1 MNKQNRYKISNN
13 SFSAINDK
21 EILIVEEWGVDA
33 IRVYSSP
40 KNKKIKNE
48 FGIKELKKNENSNF
62 KIIQNGDIIEFI
74 NGNLKVEYKD
84 NKLFFY
90 NKNQLILEEYSRKQS
105 NVRRTIGIDDDV
117 KIEYKPSYSLNISPR
132 EFKKN
137 YKDSFESIQLF
148 ETDINEKIFGMGSY
162 AEENLNKN
170 LGMYELMQRN
180 SQTTI
185 PFYISNKNY
194 GFLWNGS
201 SIGNVS
207 FNKNYKKWVNNNTEC
222 IDYVVIVGENP
233 KDIIEKYTFM
243 VGRAPI
249 IKKELL
255 GLWQSKLRYQTTNE
269 VETIYNEYLN
279 RKIKPSVIVIDY
291 FHWTED
297 GNFEFDDNY
306 WKDIDKLSKK
316 MKETNTE
323 LMVSV
328 WPTVSKNS
336 KYYNYYKNNKMLLEP
351 RDNKSKIFD
360 NKDILDFYND
370 ETKKF
375 VSNLLTNNYK
385 TKNIKLFW
393 ADQAEPEMNI
403 YEQREY
409 NTSKGN
415 LEKMANRY
423 SYEYLMTI
431 PREEGYPVLIRSAWF
446 NSQKEGSLVWSGDI
460 DSSFKSLREQIQILI
475 SMGLSGISW
484 STTDIAG
491 FHSGDSTTQ
500 KFKEL
505 MIRWFQFA
513 VFSPVLR
520 MHGDRQ
526 PHSQKIGKTGGGVRT
541 SGSSNE
547 IWSFGTEV
555 ERILT
560 KYIRI
565 REKLVDY
572 IFKLYEE
579 STNFGY
585 PISRSLFFE
594 FPNDK
599 KAWDDR
605 LSYMFGSDL
614 LISPVIDFE
623 MKKMK
628 VYLPDGNDWIN
639 VFNNKVYKGG
649 KDYIIEFSL
658 ETLPV
663 FCKKDSYLAKKIN
676 YIFN

>member
-1 MNKQNRYKISNN
+1 MNKQNQYKISNN

-105 NVRRTIGIDDDV
+105 NVRRTIRIDDDV
-117 KIEYKPSYSLNISPR
+117 KIEYKPSYSLNVSPR

-423 SYEYLMTI
+423 PYEYLMTI

-460 DSSFKSLREQIQILI
+460 DSSFTSLREQIQILI

>member
-117 KIEYKPSYSLNISPR
+117 KIEYKPSYSLNVSPR

-328 WPTVSKNS
+328 WPTASKNS

-415 LEKMANRY
+415 FEKMANRY
-423 SYEYLMTI
+423 PYEYLMTI

>member
-132 EFKKN
+132 ELKKN

-269 VETIYNEYLN
+269 VESIYNEYLN

-316 MKETNTE
+316 MKEINTE

-415 LEKMANRY
+415 FEKMANRY
-423 SYEYLMTI
+423 PYEYLMTI

>member
-148 ETDINEKIFGMGSY
+148 ETDINEKIFGMDSY

-269 VETIYNEYLN
+269 VESIYNEYLN

-328 WPTVSKNS
+328 WPTASKNS

-415 LEKMANRY
+415 FEKMANRY
-423 SYEYLMTI
+423 PYEYLMTI

>member
-269 VETIYNEYLN
+269 VESIYNEYLN

-415 LEKMANRY
+415 FEKMANRY
-423 SYEYLMTI
+423 PYEYLMTI

-520 MHGDRQ
+520 MHGNRQ

>member
-1 MNKQNRYKISNN
+1 MNKQNQYKISNN

-105 NVRRTIGIDDDV
+105 NVRRIIGIDDDV
-117 KIEYKPSYSLNISPR
+117 KIEYKPSYSLNVSPR

-423 SYEYLMTI
+423 PYEYLMTI

>member
-207 FNKNYKKWVNNNTEC
+207 FNKNYKKWVNNNTKC

-269 VETIYNEYLN
+269 VESIYNEYLN

-415 LEKMANRY
+415 FEKMANRY
-423 SYEYLMTI
+423 PYEYLMTI

>member
-1 MNKQNRYKISNN
+1 MNKQNQYKISNN

-117 KIEYKPSYSLNISPR
+117 KIEYKPSYSLNVSPR

-185 PFYISNKNY
+185 PFYILNKNY

-423 SYEYLMTI
+423 PYEYLMTI

-460 DSSFKSLREQIQILI
+460 DSSFTSLREQIQILI

>member
-1 MNKQNRYKISNN
+1 MNKQNRYKISKN

-291 FHWTED
+291 FHWT
-297 GNFEFDDNY
+297 
-306 WKDIDKLSKK
+306 
-316 MKETNTE
+316 
-323 LMVSV
+323 
-328 WPTVSKNS
+328 
-336 KYYNYYKNNKMLLEP
+336 
-351 RDNKSKIFD
+351 
-360 NKDILDFYND
+360 
-370 ETKKF
+370 
-375 VSNLLTNNYK
+375 
-385 TKNIKLFW
+385 
-393 ADQAEPEMNI
+393 
-403 YEQREY
+403 
-409 NTSKGN
+409 
-415 LEKMANRY
+415 
-423 SYEYLMTI
+423 
-431 PREEGYPVLIRSAWF
+431 
-446 NSQKEGSLVWSGDI
+446 
-460 DSSFKSLREQIQILI
+460 
-475 SMGLSGISW
+475 
-484 STTDIAG
+484 
-491 FHSGDSTTQ
+491 
-500 KFKEL
+500 
-505 MIRWFQFA
+505 
-513 VFSPVLR
+513 
-520 MHGDRQ
+520 
-526 PHSQKIGKTGGGVRT
+526 
-541 SGSSNE
+541 
-547 IWSFGTEV
+547 
-555 ERILT
+555 
-560 KYIRI
+560 
-565 REKLVDY
+565 
-572 IFKLYEE
+572 
-579 STNFGY
+579 
-585 PISRSLFFE
+585 
-594 FPNDK
+594 
-599 KAWDDR
+599 
-605 LSYMFGSDL
+605 
-614 LISPVIDFE
+614 
-623 MKKMK
+623 
-628 VYLPDGNDWIN
+628 
-639 VFNNKVYKGG
+639 
-649 KDYIIEFSL
+649 
-658 ETLPV
+658 
-663 FCKKDSYLAKKIN
+663 
-676 YIFN
+676 

>member
-117 KIEYKPSYSLNISPR
+117 KIEYKPSYSLNVSPR

-423 SYEYLMTI
+423 PYEYLMTI

>member
-207 FNKNYKKWVNNNTEC
+207 FNKNYKKWVNNNTKC

-423 SYEYLMTI
+423 PYEYLMTI

>member
-194 GFLWNGS
+194 GFLWNSS

-207 FNKNYKKWVNNNTEC
+207 FNKNYKKWVNNNAEC

-415 LEKMANRY
+415 FEKIANRY
-423 SYEYLMTI
+423 PYEYLMTM

>member
-1 MNKQNRYKISNN
+1 MNKQNRYKISKN

-132 EFKKN
+132 ELKKN

-403 YEQREY
+403 YDQREY

-415 LEKMANRY
+415 FEKMANRY
-423 SYEYLMTI
+423 PYEYLMTI

>member
-423 SYEYLMTI
+423 PYEYLMTI

>member
-1 MNKQNRYKISNN
+1 MNKQNQYKISNN

-423 SYEYLMTI
+423 PYEYLMTI

>member
-48 FGIKELKKNENSNF
+48 FGIKELNKNENSNF

-403 YEQREY
+403 SEQREY

-415 LEKMANRY
+415 FEKMANRY
-423 SYEYLMTI
+423 PYEYLMTI

>member
-117 KIEYKPSYSLNISPR
+117 KIEYKPSYSLNVSPR

-423 SYEYLMTI
+423 PYEYLMTI

-599 KAWDDR
+599 KAWDNR

-663 FCKKDSYLAKKIN
+663 FCKKNSYLAKKIN

>member
-415 LEKMANRY
+415 FEKMANRY
-423 SYEYLMTI
+423 PYEYLMTI

-526 PHSQKIGKTGGGVRT
+526 PHSQKIGKTGGVRT

>member
-1 MNKQNRYKISNN
+1 MNKQNQYKISNN

-117 KIEYKPSYSLNISPR
+117 KIEYKPSYSLNVSPR

-423 SYEYLMTI
+423 PYEYLMTI

-460 DSSFKSLREQIQILI
+460 DSSFTSLREQIQILI

-491 FHSGDSTTQ
+491 FHNGDSTTQ

>member
-269 VETIYNEYLN
+269 VESIYNEYLN

-423 SYEYLMTI
+423 PYEYLMTI

>member
-1 MNKQNRYKISNN
+1 MNKQNRYKISKN

-370 ETKKF
+370 EIKKF

-415 LEKMANRY
+415 FEKMANRY
-423 SYEYLMTI
+423 PYEYLMTI

-649 KDYIIEFSL
+649 KGYIIEFSL

>member
-21 EILIVEEWGVDA
+21 EILIIEEWGVDA

-423 SYEYLMTI
+423 PYEYLMTI

>member
-132 EFKKN
+132 ELKKN

-269 VETIYNEYLN
+269 VESIYNEYLN

-403 YEQREY
+403 YDQREY

-423 SYEYLMTI
+423 PYEYLMTI

>member
-269 VETIYNEYLN
+269 VESIYNEYLN

-415 LEKMANRY
+415 FEKMANRY
-423 SYEYLMTI
+423 PYEYLMTI

>member
-1 MNKQNRYKISNN
+1 MNKQNRYKISKN

-132 EFKKN
+132 ELKKN

-269 VETIYNEYLN
+269 VESIYNEYLN

-403 YEQREY
+403 YDQREY

-423 SYEYLMTI
+423 PYEYLMTI

>member
-117 KIEYKPSYSLNISPR
+117 KIEYKPSYSLNVSPR

-415 LEKMANRY
+415 FEKMANRY
-423 SYEYLMTI
+423 PYEYLMTI

>member
-415 LEKMANRY
+415 FEKMANRY
-423 SYEYLMTI
+423 PYEYLMTI

-623 MKKMK
+623 IKKMK

>member
-117 KIEYKPSYSLNISPR
+117 KIEYKPSYSLNVSPR

-423 SYEYLMTI
+423 PYEYLMTI

-663 FCKKDSYLAKKIN
+663 FCKKNSYLAKKIN

>member
-74 NGNLKVEYKD
+74 NGNLKIEYKD

-269 VETIYNEYLN
+269 VESIYNEYLN

-415 LEKMANRY
+415 FEKMANRY
-423 SYEYLMTI
+423 PYEYLMTI

>member
-1 MNKQNRYKISNN
+1 MNKQNQYKISNN

-117 KIEYKPSYSLNISPR
+117 KIEYKPSYSLNVSPR

-423 SYEYLMTI
+423 PYEYLMTI

-460 DSSFKSLREQIQILI
+460 DSSFTSLREQIQILI

-649 KDYIIEFSL
+649 KGYIIEFSL

>member
-132 EFKKN
+132 ELKKN

-269 VETIYNEYLN
+269 VESIYNEYLN

-423 SYEYLMTI
+423 PYEYLMTI

>member
-1 MNKQNRYKISNN
+1 MNKQNRYKISKN

-415 LEKMANRY
+415 FEKMANRY
-423 SYEYLMTI
+423 PYEYLMTI

>member
-117 KIEYKPSYSLNISPR
+117 KIEYKPSYSLNVSPR

-423 SYEYLMTI
+423 PYEYLMTI

-623 MKKMK
+623 IKKMK

>member
-1 MNKQNRYKISNN
+1 MNKQNRYKISKN

-370 ETKKF
+370 EIKKF

-415 LEKMANRY
+415 FEKMANRY
-423 SYEYLMTI
+423 PYEYLMTI

>member
-1 MNKQNRYKISNN
+1 MNKQNRYKISKN

-105 NVRRTIGIDDDV
+105 NVRRIIGIDDDV
-117 KIEYKPSYSLNISPR
+117 KIEYKPSYSLNVSPR

-415 LEKMANRY
+415 FEKMANRY
-423 SYEYLMTI
+423 PYEYLMTI

>member
-269 VETIYNEYLN
+269 VESIYNEYLN

-328 WPTVSKNS
+328 WPTASKNS

-415 LEKMANRY
+415 FEKMANRY
-423 SYEYLMTI
+423 PYEYLMTI

>member
-423 SYEYLMTI
+423 PYEYLMTI

-526 PHSQKIGKTGGGVRT
+526 PHSQKNGKTGGGVRT